1 MKGVSDSK
9 GYQKEDGRKKGEK
22 TKRRRKKKKEKVSN
36 HRRLVVDGN
45 SLLHHR
51 SPVNSLEE
59 WMALLGVALKQ
70 LLQD

>member
-1 MKGVSDSK
+1 MEERRERR
-9 GYQKEDGRKKGEK
+9 QKEEEEE
-22 TKRRRKKKKEKVSN
+22 KEKVSN

-59 WMALLGVALKQ
+59 WMALDFSRIFRTASKTLLGVALKQ